1 MEGASMRCSRHV
13 LRSPPLYPPPR
24 RAFGPT
30 VVHAVCV
37 EKGNRFRPRTDG
49 KQASPTVTDGHL
61 IRRRFRVTRR
71 ARSSLKRVAPCFELK
86 WLRQARQ
93 RSRPRR
99 GSLPSL
105 YHHDC
110 HGHRQPQLKRR
121 NEARHVPA
129 KTGSAPV
136 GEPLTQSPSITTR
149 ISRQDKGTKGHLR
162 TVAAGRVQRPALHV
176 KQQGLLTAALARS
189 GRSNACLSR
198 ASDQQPY
205 CLGNP
210 TRRI

>member
-1 MEGASMRCSRHV
+1 MRCSRHV

-86 WLRQARQ
+86 WLRQLNGED
-93 RSRPRR
+93 P
-99 GSLPSL
+99 
-105 YHHDC
+105 
-110 HGHRQPQLKRR
+110 
-121 NEARHVPA
+121 E
-129 KTGSAPV
+129 PV
-136 GEPLTQSPSITTR
+136 
-149 ISRQDKGTKGHLR
+149 
-162 TVAAGRVQRPALHV
+162 
-176 KQQGLLTAALARS
+176 
-189 GRSNACLSR
+189 
-198 ASDQQPY
+198 
-205 CLGNP
+205 
-210 TRRI
+210 